1 MQARAASTIEPFA
14 ARTLEA
20 MGLITASR
28 QQKATRN
35 QRSAG
40 ILIAH
45 VLESLSVVPSQQVGL
60 ASGQKTGK
68 RGSIKHR
75 RMADKD
81 PLA

>member
-1 MQARAASTIEPFA
+1 MEARAASTIAPFA

-20 MGLITASR
+20 MELITASR

-35 QRSAG
+35 QPPAG
-40 ILIAH
+40 TLIAH
-45 VLESLSVVPSQQVGL
+45 VLESLSVVPFRQVGQ
-60 ASGQKTGK
+60 SPVRSNTE
-68 RGSIKHR
+68 